1 MDGYYA
7 LFIIGSVVVGFF
19 TFVTWVTEED
29 QCFKLF
35 LPIFLLCFFMIF
47 LPIGLYQETTYSEK
61 ELSVTVLD
69 GAYYA
74 KIDGDV
80 VNLNN
85 KLCRNFSSEDKFFV
99 KVETKRYKVFGEFVE
114 ETPFVKE
121 SNDPNL

>member
-19 TFVTWVTEED
+19 TFITWITEDD

-35 LPIFLLCFFMIF
+35 FPIFLLCFFMIF

-74 KIDGDV
+74 KIDGKI

-85 KLCRNFSSEDKFFV
+85 KLCRNFSPEDKLFV
-99 KVETKRYKVFGEFVE
+99 KVETKKYKLFGEFVE

-121 SNDPNL
+121 SK